1 MKASAFIFPGQG
13 SQKPGMGKDIYEA
26 YPDARE
32 IFDTAGNA
40 AGIDVKALCFEG
52 TEDELKKTE
61 NTQPCIVTVSIA
73 AWRVL
78 AEKGFSVSAAAG
90 HSLGEFAALVAGG
103 YLSFAD
109 AVKAVRERGLIMA
122 GADKEGKGAM
132 AAVLGL
138 SSADVAAVC
147 AETPG
152 AVVAN
157 YNDPG
162 QTVISGEKTAV
173 EAAGAKLKEK
183 GAKRVVPLPVSGA
196 FHSPLMT
203 EASKEFAGVL
213 AKMNFTEGKV
223 PVFSNV
229 TAKPHV
235 FAEIRTRMA
244 EQMYSS
250 VRWVDSM
257 AALSAM
263 KPALCIE
270 AGPNKV
276 LAGLMKKCAPD
287 VAVQNAGTAAE
298 IAAILG

>member
-1 MKASAFIFPGQG
+1 MKS
-13 SQKPGMGKDIYEA
+13 
-26 YPDARE
+26 
-32 IFDTAGNA
+32 
-40 AGIDVKALCFEG
+40 LCFEG
-52 TEDELKKTE
+52 SEDDLKKTE
-61 NTQPCIVTVSIA
+61 NTQPCIVTVSVA

-78 AEKGFSVSAAAG
+78 IEKGFTVSAAAG

-138 SSADVAAVC
+138 SSADVAAIC
-147 AETPG
+147 DETPG
-152 AVVAN
+152 VVVAN

-162 QTVISGEKTAV
+162 QTVISGERAAV
-173 EAAGAKLKEK
+173 EAAGAKAKDR
-183 GAKRVVPLPVSGA
+183 GAKRVVPLAVSGA

-203 EASKEFAGVL
+203 EASKDFASVL
-213 AKMNFTEGKV
+213 EKMTFTEGKA

-229 TAKPHV
+229 TAKVHV

-250 VRWVDSM
+250 VRWVESM
-257 AALSAM
+257 AALAAM
-263 KPALCIE
+263 KPAMCIE

-276 LAGLMKKCAPD
+276 LAGLMKKCAAD

-298 IAAILG
+298 IEAVASQG